1 MSRWCCIHI
10 ADLLD
15 GLPNGIAS
23 ALGRIA
29 RTGSLVSYGCFCY
42 SVKVTHQYGKIRMI
56 RKFVYSLSITLLLA
70 TASIQADEYPE
81 REVLGVVMWGAGGAT
96 DTVARAINPAAEEA
110 LGKPIVVLNKAGG
123 AGAISTAF
131 VNTAPADGYTFLYGA
146 ENPQLHP
153 IMGVADLDYSQFYPV
168 RILGRGVAVIVVPAD
183 SKYQSMEDLLAE
195 IKANPG
201 NVLMGST
208 GPGGLPSTVA
218 ALIGNSADFDVTAI
232 PFDGEG
238 PGLTAML
245 GNEVEFMPAGI
256 SAAAEQIKAGNMRAL
271 AVVNDAP
278 VDSLDGVP
286 AITDALPEM
295 AKYLPWGPFYG
306 VFVRN
311 EVPDDVKAKLV
322 ESFDTASQSEQ
333 YLALMENKGNVVMD
347 LSGEDATAFLKKWQQ
362 VTAWVLQDTG
372 AAKVNPES
380 LGIMRP

>member
-1 MSRWCCIHI
+1 MIMKLI
-10 ADLLD
+10 T
-15 GLPNGIAS
+15 
-23 ALGRIA
+23 ALTTA
-29 RTGSLVSYGCFCY
+29 
-42 SVKVTHQYGKIRMI
+42 
-56 RKFVYSLSITLLLA
+56 LLLL
-70 TASIQADEYPE
+70 TPQLHADEFPE

-153 IMGVADLDYSQFYPV
+153 VMGVAELDYSQFYPI
-168 RILGRGVAVIVVPAD
+168 RILGRGVAVIVVRAD
-183 SKYQSMEDLLAE
+183 SKYQSMDDLLQD
-195 IKANPG
+195 IKDNPG

-218 ALIGNSADFDVTAI
+218 ALVGNSTDFDVTPI

-245 GNEVEFMPAGI
+245 GKEVDFMPAGI

-271 AVVNDAP
+271 AVVNEAP
-278 VDSLDGVP
+278 VDSLEGVP
-286 AITDALPEM
+286 AITDSVPGM
-295 AKYLPWGPFYG
+295 AQYLPWGPFYG

-311 EVPDDVKAKLV
+311 DVPDDVKATLV
-322 ESFDTASQSEQ
+322 SAFETASQSEE
-333 YLALMENKGNVVMD
+333 YITLMENKGNIVMD
-347 LSGEDATAFLKKWQQ
+347 LSGDEASAFLSKWQA
-362 VTAWVLQDTG
+362 VTSWVLQDTG
-372 AAKVNPES
+372 AAKVNPED